1 MFFLVFAC
9 TRSFCFY
16 HNSCGRRVKNFEFFF
31 YHSQFNFFMT
41 LDNNLI
47 KPLVKMAYHSAM
59 GDIAT
64 SEAHIRPA
72 AQEPTS
78 QLIPRILKLVG
89 RTNLTRQQRIPK
101 RI

>member
-1 MFFLVFAC
+1 MQSHIARHDNFSVSTTIHAVE
-9 TRSFCFY
+9 
-16 HNSCGRRVKNFEFFF
+16 RVKNFEFFF

-47 KPLVKMAYHSAM
+47 KPPVKMAYHSAM
-59 GDIAT
+59 GDITT

-89 RTNLTRQQRIPK
+89 RTSLTRQQRIPK